1 MSCTGAEREEK
12 GRCSSWR
19 ARVGRPSRLCRSG
32 RGPTAP
38 GLSGRCD
45 PDWSA
50 APLRSLWMTQ
60 RPERPSSGSLDGKSS
75 LPAGSAFAE
84 LLPPGRRAR
93 VLRLEGSLLCG
104 ARPGGAVRPPE
115 TALGA
120 LETSPGARAAARGR
134 NRGTAA
140 GCGVHCAP
148 ASHRPGA
155 GFPFGVPAPTSPS
168 CKPNCITLSFFPS
181 LPLRKRTIRP
191 PATGRNHATTPFS
204 SEEFRVTSA
213 GATRSVEPGG
223 HLTGRLVCVP

>member
-1 MSCTGAEREEK
+1 MC
-12 GRCSSWR
+12 
-19 ARVGRPSRLCRSG
+19 PSG

-38 GLSGRCD
+38 GRSGCSGRWD

-115 TALGA
+115 TAPGA
-120 LETSPGARAAARGR
+120 LETSPGARAAAHGPSRGR

-140 GCGVHCAP
+140 ACGVHCAP
-148 ASHRPGA
+148 VSHRPGA
-155 GFPFGVPAPTSPS
+155 GFPFGVPAPTRPS
-168 CKPNCITLSFFPS
+168 RKPNCITLSFFPS
-181 LPLRKRTIRP
+181 LPLRKWTIRP

-204 SEEFRVTSA
+204 SEEFRVTSV
-213 GATRSVEPGG
+213 GPPG
-223 HLTGRLVCVP
+223 LSSPEVRVC